1 MGEKEI
7 KAVVLN
13 YLINK
18 GRIDSSSV
26 VFNEMSLARNVRRL
40 DLGFVQRGEMVA
52 IEVKSEK
59 DSLFRFFGQVEE
71 YLKYFD
77 RVIAVVAP
85 KFVES
90 VVAATENDVAV
101 WVVSN
106 SGLRVIRKGRINRKV
121 TKESLV
127 DLMTKREVSLLAKK
141 IGIKLEG
148 IAMYELKIE
157 VLSQLT
163 KVSKT
168 DVKRILLDGISKRFT
183 LPSNRFLSAVVG
195 RGNVEVD
202 DVSLL
207 SPYLIYT
214 RRGW

>member
-18 GRIDSSSV
+18 GQIDLSSI

-59 DSLFRFFGQVEE
+59 DSLFRFSGQVEE

-77 RVIAVVAP
+77 RVVAVVAP
-85 KFVES
+85 KFVDS
-90 VVAATENDVAV
+90 VVAETENDVAV
-101 WVVSN
+101 WMVSS
-106 SGLRVIRKGRINRKV
+106 SGLKVIRKGRINRKV
-121 TKESLV
+121 TKECLV
-127 DLMTKREVSLLAKK
+127 DLMTKREVSLLAKR
-141 IGIKLEG
+141 IGVKLEG
-148 IAMYELKIE
+148 VAMYELKIE
-157 VLSQLT
+157 V
-163 KVSKT
+163 VSRLNKISKA

-183 LPSNRFLSAVVG
+183 LPSNRFLTAVVG
-195 RGNVEVD
+195 RGKVEVD

-207 SPYLIYT
+207 SPYLIYL
-214 RRGW
+214 RKN

>member
-18 GRIDSSSV
+18 GQIDLSSV

-59 DSLFRFFGQVEE
+59 DSLFRFSGQVEE

-77 RVIAVVAP
+77 RVVAVVAP
-85 KFVES
+85 KFVDS
-90 VVAATENDVAV
+90 VVAETENDVAV
-101 WVVSN
+101 WMVSS
-106 SGLRVIRKGRINRKV
+106 SGLKVIRKGRINRKV

-127 DLMTKREVSLLAKK
+127 DLMTKREVSLLAKR
-141 IGIKLEG
+141 IGVKLEG
-148 IAMYELKIE
+148 VAMYELKIE
-157 VLSQLT
+157 VVSRLN
-163 KVSKT
+163 KVSKA

-183 LPSNRFLSAVVG
+183 LPSNRFLSTVVG
-195 RGNVEVD
+195 RGKVEVD

-207 SPYLIYT
+207 SPYLIYL
-214 RRGW
+214 RKN

>member
-18 GRIDSSSV
+18 GQIDLSSV

-59 DSLFRFFGQVEE
+59 DSLFRFSGQVEE

-77 RVIAVVAP
+77 RVVAVVAP
-85 KFVES
+85 KFVDS
-90 VVAATENDVAV
+90 VVAETENDVAV
-101 WVVSN
+101 WMVSS
-106 SGLRVIRKGRINRKV
+106 SGLKVIRKGRINRKV

-127 DLMTKREVSLLAKK
+127 DLMTKREVSLLAKR
-141 IGIKLEG
+141 IGVKLEG
-148 IAMYELKIE
+148 VAMYELKIE
-157 VLSQLT
+157 VVSRLN
-163 KVSKT
+163 KVSKA

-183 LPSNRFLSAVVG
+183 LPSNRFLSTVVG
-195 RGNVEVD
+195 RGKVEVD

-207 SPYLIYT
+207 SPYLICL
-214 RRGW
+214 REN

>member
-18 GRIDSSSV
+18 GQIDLSSI

-59 DSLFRFFGQVEE
+59 DSLFRFSGQVEE

-77 RVIAVVAP
+77 RVVAVVAP
-85 KFVES
+85 KFVDS
-90 VVAATENDVAV
+90 VVAETENDVAV
-101 WVVSN
+101 WMVSS
-106 SGLRVIRKGRINRKV
+106 SGLKVIRKGRINRKV
-121 TKESLV
+121 TKECLV
-127 DLMTKREVSLLAKK
+127 DLMTKREVSLLAKR
-141 IGIKLEG
+141 IGVKLEG
-148 IAMYELKIE
+148 VAMYELKIE
-157 VLSQLT
+157 V
-163 KVSKT
+163 VSRLNKISKA

-183 LPSNRFLSAVVG
+183 LPSNRFLTAVVG
-195 RGNVEVD
+195 RGKVEVD

-207 SPYLIYT
+207 SPYLNYL
-214 RRGW
+214 RKN